1 MQVVVE
7 LFKMAARIICSTF
20 RNCYTMAGLSR
31 RAVGQEFPLATM
43 SMTPGHFESKYKES
57 RR

>member
-7 LFKMAARIICSTF
+7 LFKMAAHIICSTF
-20 RNCYTMAGLSR
+20 HSRYTMAGLSP
-31 RAVGQEFPLATM
+31 RAGDREFPLAAM